1 MKGSYILILELSE
14 SQYIPVGQLGILYF
28 TEGFYAYVG
37 SALNGLETRINRHL
51 RLNKRHHWHIDYLLD
66 QASICDVILV
76 LVEGRLECTLARAL
90 KEELLCIRRFGSS
103 DCRCRGHLF
112 HAAGKNELNVQVS
125 NALTKLGITCYRHL
139 VPVPKSP
146 PPFPMNLYQW

>member
-1 MKGSYILILELSE
+1 MKGSYILLLELSE

-28 TEGFYAYVG
+28 TEGFYAYIG

-66 QASICDVILV
+66 RASIYEVV
-76 LVEGRLECTLARAL
+76 LVPVKERLECTLARAL
-90 KEELLCIRRFGSS
+90 KEEVPCIPHFGSG
-103 DCRCRGHLF
+103 DCHCPGHLF
-112 HAAGKNELNVQVS
+112 YAAGRNELNVQVS
-125 NALTKLGITCYRHL
+125 NALAKLGITCYRHL